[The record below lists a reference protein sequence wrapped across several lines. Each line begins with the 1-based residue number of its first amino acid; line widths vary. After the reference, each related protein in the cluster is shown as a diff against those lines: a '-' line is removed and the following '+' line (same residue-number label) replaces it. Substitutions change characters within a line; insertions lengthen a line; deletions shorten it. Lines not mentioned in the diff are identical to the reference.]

1 MISHLQ
7 RLLAAVSGR
16 QAQPVRFI
24 LVGIVNTIFGYG
36 IFALMTFLELHYTVA
51 IGIATIL
58 GVLFNFK
65 STGIVVF
72 GTYGNER
79 LFRFILV
86 YCVVYAVNVTGV
98 FLLLRLSIG
107 SYAAGLLMLP
117 PLALLSYKLT
127 QRYVFK
133 SE

>member
-1 MISHLQ
+1 MICHLQ
-7 RLLAAVSGR
+7 RLLVAASSR

-24 LVGIVNTIFGYG
+24 LVGIVNTIFGYA
-36 IFALMTFLELHYTVA
+36 IFALMTFLELHYTIA

-72 GTYGNER
+72 GMYGNER

-107 SYAAGLLMLP
+107 SYAAGLLILL
-117 PLALLSYKLT
+117 PLALLSYTLT